1 MPARAAAAL
10 IPDRRRNALSAP
22 PGSSITPSITITH
35 SGRRPSYTSAALR
48 SCPRYS
54 SRNTCMRP
62 PVMPVRPSARRPIP
76 GSVPAANDAGRAH
89 ASTASGAC
97 AARSSRAVTRGASNG
112 VAARAGISGA
122 RPRASL
128 RSEREEIAVET
139 VVRGELGVERGRE
152 EVALS
157 RRDDGAVVEGR
168 ERLDIVAETRDLRRA
183 DEDRVIR
190 LAAERLH
197 VDVRLERVELPAKGV
212 ALDGDVHHACDRM
225 GMARDILR
233 DG

>member
-54 SRNTCMRP
+54 SRNTRMRP
-62 PVMPVRPSARRPIP
+62 PVIPVRPSARRPTP
-76 GSVPAANDAGRAH
+76 GIVPPANDAGSAH
-89 ASTASGAC
+89 ASTASGAW
-97 AARSSRAVTRGASNG
+97 AARSRRAVTRGASNG

-128 RSEREEIAVET
+128 RSEREEVAVET
-139 VVRGELGVERGRE
+139 IVRGELGMERGRE
-152 EVALS
+152 EVALAC
-157 RRDDGAVVEGR
+157 RDDGAVVEGR
-168 ERLDIVAETRDLRRA
+168 ERLDIAAEARDLRRA
-183 DEDRVIR
+183 DEHGVVRP
-190 LAAERLH
+190 AAERLH
-197 VDVRLERVELPAKGV
+197 VEIRFE
-212 ALDGDVHHACDRM
+212 
-225 GMARDILR
+225 
-233 DG
+233 